1 MKKVIIV
8 GAGIAGLTAGVYA
21 AQSGFEVTI
30 YEQHTIPGGAST
42 SWRRKGYL
50 FEGGMHWLTGSMEGT
65 PLYELW
71 MEIGALNDKVPIYNR
86 DPFFSFED
94 QGKTICLYRNL
105 EKLHSHLL
113 ELAPEDEK
121 EINSLCSDI
130 KKFSKMQMPIM
141 DIKGVK
147 VKNKKK
153 VSMSSMLKM
162 MPALPRM
169 GYYTNQTVEEYTK
182 RFQNPL
188 LRKFLQSII
197 GSEYNASGLVFTIA
211 TLISGDGGYP
221 EGGSLGMAKRIADKV
236 KALGGKI
243 EYGKS
248 VDKVEILN
256 NVARGVIIDGK
267 LVQADA
273 VIVAQ
278 DTLVA
283 IDQLFDP
290 PIKEAWANTMRE
302 VTIPMLDTFLC
313 LGVEADLSDLPE
325 NISFS
330 PEKPFNCG
338 GIPVT
343 LIGLNNYAGYKGYA
357 PEGCTA
363 ITSICSGDSYDFWKK
378 CKEDGTYEAEKERLA
393 ADYIAALTRKYPK
406 ITGKIAVWDVAT
418 PLTYER
424 YLRSYKGSW
433 MTGTGKGE
441 RMSEYPS
448 KPESIQKVYFA
459 SHRLMPP
466 GGLPGAAAMGRKAVQ
481 YLCKDTDTVFQ
492 ERIVN

>member
-21 AQSGFEVTI
+21 AQSGYEVTI

-50 FEGGMHWLTGSMEGT
+50 FEGGMHWLTGSMVST
-65 PLYELW
+65 PLNEVW

-86 DPFFSFED
+86 DPFFTYED
-94 QGKTICLYRNL
+94 QGKRICLYRDL
-105 EKLHSHLL
+105 DRLHRHLL
-113 ELAPEDEK
+113 DIAPEDEK
-121 EINSLCSDI
+121 EIDSLCSDLN
-130 KKFSKMQMPIM
+130 KFQKMQMPIM

-153 VSMSSMLKM
+153 MPMSSMLKM

-169 GYYTNQTVEEYTK
+169 GFYTNQTVKEYTE
-182 RFQNPL
+182 RFHNPM
-188 LRKFLQSII
+188 LRKFLQCII
-197 GSEYNASGLVFTIA
+197 GPEYNASGLVFTIA

-236 KALGGKI
+236 KALGGRI
-243 EYGKS
+243 EYGKA
-248 VDKVEILN
+248 VDKIEVLN
-256 NVARGVIIDGK
+256 GAACGVIMEGK
-267 LVQADA
+267 LIQADA

-290 PIKEAWANTMRE
+290 PIKETWANTMRE
-302 VTIPMLDTFLC
+302 VTVPMMDTFLC
-313 LGVEADLSDLPE
+313 LGVEADLSSLPE

-330 PEKPFNCG
+330 PEVPINCG

-343 LIGLNNYAGYKGYA
+343 MIALNNYAGFKGYA

-363 ITSICSGDSYDFWKK
+363 VTTICSGDTYDFWKK
-378 CKEDGTYEAEKERLA
+378 CKEDGTYEAEKEKLA
-393 ADYIAALTRKYPK
+393 SSYIEAITKKYPE
-406 ITGKIAVWDVAT
+406 IAGKIAVWDVAT

-441 RMSEYPS
+441 KMSEYPS
-448 KPESIQKVYFA
+448 KPESIQNIYFA

-466 GGLPGAAAMGRKAVQ
+466 GGLPGAAVMGRKAVQ

-492 ERIVN
+492 GKI